1 MIKHIVAKSLNDVIG
16 IDNGL
21 PWHLPEDLKLFKEL
35 TLGKTIYMGSN
46 TFRSVIGYAKSHEV
60 LPGRNIVVIT
70 QNPVKA
76 QQLIDDY
83 GLDSN
88 NISYWTKPILDHYIK
103 ANPNE
108 EILIVG
114 GEKVYEAYPPD
125 EVIATV
131 VNIDIENGNKFYNH
145 NLNTSEFKLV
155 SQEDKVSSTGISF
168 SIKKYVKVKVHG

>member
-1 MIKHIVAKSLNDVIG
+1 MIKHIVAKSLNNVIG

-21 PWHLPEDLKLFKEL
+21 PWHLPEDLKLFKQL

-46 TFRSVIGYAKSHEV
+46 TFRSVIDYAKSHEV

-70 QNPVKA
+70 QSPVKA
-76 QQLIDDY
+76 QQLIDDL

-103 ANPNE
+103 ANPHE

-114 GEKVYEAYPPD
+114 GEKVYESYPPD

-131 VNIDIENGNKFYNH
+131 VGVEIDNGNKFYNH
-145 NLNTSEFKLV
+145 NLDTSDYYLVEQQDNT
-155 SQEDKVSSTGISF
+155 SSTGIPF
-168 SIKKYVKVKVHG
+168 SIKKYVKVHSNG

>member
-21 PWHLPEDLKLFKEL
+21 PWHLPEDLKLFKQL

-46 TFRSVIGYAKSHEV
+46 TFRSIIEYCKGHEI

-70 QNPVKA
+70 QSPVKA
-76 QQLIDDY
+76 QTLIDDL
-83 GLDSN
+83 GLDSDN
-88 NISYWTKPILDHYIK
+88 VSYWTKPILDHYIK
-103 ANPNE
+103 SNPNK

-125 EVIATV
+125 EVVATIV
-131 VNIDIENGNKFYNH
+131 PLEIENGNKFYKH
-145 NLNTSEFKLV
+145 DLESENYKLSYQV
-155 SQEDKVSSTGISF
+155 DHISSSGLPFSVKTYIKVD
-168 SIKKYVKVKVHG
+168 